1 MRCARFGRGFTLVEL
16 LVAIVIFAVM
26 SVVAY
31 RALGAILE
39 ARQHLQQDSSK
50 WRQLALVFTRLEQDL
65 SVAVDRGVRDSN
77 DLRQP
82 ALVGSPV
89 LAGPDDV
96 QIGFTRMGYAD
107 QSGQLADLQRVGYR
121 LRDGV
126 LEHVAWPVLD
136 QGPRTRPQV
145 HALLHEVRALGLDY
159 LDRQGNWQT
168 RWPLAGQSAGLPLA
182 VKVKLDLSNGERITR
197 VIDLP

>member
-1 MRCARFGRGFTLVEL
+1 MRCVRFSRGFTLVEL

-65 SVAVDRGVRDSN
+65 SVAVDRDVRDSN
-77 DLRQP
+77 DLHQP

-107 QSGQLADLQRVGYR
+107 QSGQLTDLQRVGYR

-126 LEHVAWPVLD
+126 LEYVAWPVLD
-136 QGPRTRPQV
+136 QAPRTRPQA
-145 HALLHEVRALGLDY
+145 HALLHEVRALGFDY

-168 RWPLAGQSAGLPLA
+168 RWPLAGQPAGLPLA
-182 VKVKLDLSNGERITR
+182 VKVKLELSSGEQITR